1 MNRGIATRIL
11 LCIAVFS
18 FCLYSYL
25 DQQNAVTRL
34 RLEIPVV
41 AKQLKDLREE
51 NTRLQFEIDL
61 FESPQ
66 HLMELM
72 ALQEFS
78 HLKHPMA
85 KDVML
90 VSEGIALQLPA
101 SDPISPLAVKPKFTL
116 AMGAKP

>member
-11 LCIAVFS
+11 LCMGVFS

-25 DQQNAVTRL
+25 DQQNALTRL
-34 RLEIPVV
+34 RLEIPVA
-41 AKQLKDLREE
+41 AKQVKDLREE

-85 KDVML
+85 KDV
-90 VSEGIALQLPA
+90 VQITEGIALQTPS
-101 SDPISPLAVKPKFTL
+101 SDANVPLAMKPKFTL